1 MQSLSLSLSWLIVCD
16 IVVHMVTVNHN
27 VNDCAHVLVVS
38 FHIALEQFINCYK
51 LFVSSF
57 LVVFIYLFI
66 FPFEDCCLIMQ
77 LVSVNLFKVTIDPP
91 ESCNSVL

>member
-1 MQSLSLSLSWLIVCD
+1 
-16 IVVHMVTVNHN
+16 MVTVNHN

-57 LVVFIYLFI
+57 LVVFIYLFFRLRI
-66 FPFEDCCLIMQ
+66 VVLLCSW
-77 LVSVNLFKVTIDPP
+77 SV
-91 ESCNSVL
+91 